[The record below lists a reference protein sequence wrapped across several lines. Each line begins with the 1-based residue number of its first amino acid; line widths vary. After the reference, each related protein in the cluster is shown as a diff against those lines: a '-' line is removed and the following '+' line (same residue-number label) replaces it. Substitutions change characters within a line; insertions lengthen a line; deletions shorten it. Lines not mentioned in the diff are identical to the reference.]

1 MSEKVPILVLLGQGT
16 DERWH
21 ASRFAE
27 TDETL
32 VVRAAELMG
41 FHVVRVSSDN
51 EELYGIAESL
61 PVGKIFSTGRA
72 FVPFVARAAFDKLR
86 ALVDGGVIVPAP
98 SEQPA
103 DAVLPSA
110 AMFTTEAATAA
121 TALWSKIEVGT
132 VVLAAQPDL
141 YGPGWWQVVVVGVDG
156 DDLTLRWVDDPA
168 EEPFRLTRRDV
179 GLRHPGAE

>member
-1 MSEKVPILVLLGQGT
+1 MLQLQRVLDMFTMPRVVFTGRGAGNCSPNGRSRMSEKVPILVLLGLGT

-86 ALVDGGVIVPAP
+86 ALVDGGAIVQAG
-98 SEQPA
+98 SGQPA

-110 AMFTTEAATAA
+110 AMFTTEAA
-121 TALWSKIEVGT
+121 
-132 VVLAAQPDL
+132 
-141 YGPGWWQVVVVGVDG
+141 
-156 DDLTLRWVDDPA
+156 
-168 EEPFRLTRRDV
+168 
-179 GLRHPGAE
+179 